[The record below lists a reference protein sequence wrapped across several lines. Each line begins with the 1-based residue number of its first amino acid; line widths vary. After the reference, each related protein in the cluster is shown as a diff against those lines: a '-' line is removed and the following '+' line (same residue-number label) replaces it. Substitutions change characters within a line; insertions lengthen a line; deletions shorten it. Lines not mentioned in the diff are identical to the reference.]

1 MDFVNTVITVTV
13 LPGHAEAIAQV
24 PIIDDSTEE
33 DTEMFIA
40 ILSTNASNIK
50 FGDSIVTVTIKDN
63 DGEMPVIEHT
73 M

>member
-1 MDFVNTVITVTV
+1 MDFVNTAITVTF
-13 LPGHAEAIAQV
+13 LPGHAEALAQV

-40 ILSTNASNIK
+40 VLTTNASNIK
-50 FGDSIVTVTIKDN
+50 FGNCIATVTIKDN
-63 DGEMPVIEHT
+63 DGEMPVIEH

>member
-1 MDFVNTVITVTV
+1 MDFVNTVITVTFI
-13 LPGHAEAIAQV
+13 PGRAEAIVQV

-40 ILSTNASNIK
+40 VLTTNASNIK

-63 DGEMPVIEHT
+63 DGEMPVIEH